1 MLYGGSAVALY
12 LGHRESV
19 EFDFFT
25 HLTLDYLDVDALL
38 RNGLSL
44 SSGLAGARILF
55 PAFAPQ
61 ECLKALTY
69 FEDESLRDLPQ
80 DLEERL
86 LNAVKNVRSLPIVS
100 LASSTLI
107 D

>member
-1 MLYGGSAVALY
+1 M
-12 LGHRESV
+12 
-19 EFDFFT
+19 
-25 HLTLDYLDVDALL
+25 
-38 RNGLSL
+38 
-44 SSGLAGARILF
+44 SSGLAGARLLF

-69 FEDESLRDLPQ
+69 FEDEALRDLPH

-86 LNAVKNVRSLPIVS
+86 LNAVRNVRSLPIVS